1 MAEAAV
7 AAVPVSAPL
16 PAVGAPGAGADNNSP
31 SAAADFDTYFNDE
44 AKPTPEQAAGQNQPA
59 DKNGDPVGK
68 PAAQPVKEVP
78 IKPEAAGSGKPKEE
92 AKPDDGTAP
101 KGDKPEQSGP
111 KEAKAGQADKKP
123 RETPWQII
131 HRLEK
136 ERDDYK
142 RQIEGKPNGE
152 HPELKTLKETLAE
165 REKRLSDLET
175 KLKYADYSQSDE
187 YKSKYETPFVDAY
200 ISGQN
205 KTASLTVRGP
215 DDTTR
220 KGTKEDFDTIMGI
233 GNDDQA
239 AEAATEMFGSKAPLV
254 LYHREKV
261 MELNAAKTKA
271 LDEYRTKGSE
281 QEKTTREQTEKQRG
295 EITTQLE
302 TFWKKHVEAPREKYA
317 SYGKP
322 VDGDEQG
329 NKLLQDGYARAEQA
343 FANLNPFDPKLSPEA
358 REKLVALHGQT
369 LNKAAWFDR
378 LAYQKR
384 AADARVKEL
393 EAKVAEYE
401 ASEPGAGSGKRGKEK
416 AEQSWEDLLETKYA
430 K

>member
-1 MAEAAV
+1 
-7 AAVPVSAPL
+7 
-16 PAVGAPGAGADNNSP
+16 
-31 SAAADFDTYFNDE
+31 
-44 AKPTPEQAAGQNQPA
+44 
-59 DKNGDPVGK
+59 
-68 PAAQPVKEVP
+68 
-78 IKPEAAGSGKPKEE
+78 
-92 AKPDDGTAP
+92 
-101 KGDKPEQSGP
+101 
-111 KEAKAGQADKKP
+111 
-123 RETPWQII
+123 
-131 HRLEK
+131 
-136 ERDDYK
+136 
-142 RQIEGKPNGE
+142 
-152 HPELKTLKETLAE
+152 
-165 REKRLSDLET
+165 
-175 KLKYADYSQSDE
+175 
-187 YKSKYETPFVDAY
+187 VDAY

-302 TFWKKHVEAPREKYA
+302 TFWKKHVETPREKYA
-317 SYGKP
+317 TYGKP

-329 NKLLQDGYARAEQA
+329 NKLLQAGYARAEQA